1 MSICLDGN
9 EVADRSLSRDSTQGV
24 FSLLPRWG
32 LIQEGGAAE
41 EHLQEVE
48 MEYICNRECH
58 TQFKSVSEP
67 VRAVFQIDPGKTPA
81 TGNTGLLEPMRE
93 SVTSCY
99 VQVS

>member
-1 MSICLDGN
+1 MQTTAC
-9 EVADRSLSRDSTQGV
+9 QGV
-24 FSLLPRWG
+24 FSRLPRWG
-32 LIQEGGAAE
+32 LNQEGGAAE

-67 VRAVFQIDPGKTPA
+67 LIVGAVFAIGAGETPA

-93 SVTSCY
+93 SVTSCC
-99 VQVS
+99 VQVERVLIDRSQVSV